1 MKKGP
6 KKLTLNRETVLSLDR
21 LNHLERAA
29 GAASV
34 DCTYTN
40 CCSGYAT
47 CATCGRTCGS
57 RLC

>member
-1 MKKGP
+1 MKRQV
-6 KKLTLNRETVLSLDR
+6 KKLVLSKETVRSLEKVD
-21 LNHLERAA
+21 LERVA
-29 GAASV
+29 GGASV

-47 CATCGRTCGS
+47 CATCKTQCGT

>member
-1 MKKGP
+1 MKKQV
-6 KKLTLNRETVLSLDR
+6 KKLVLSRETVRSLEKWELGR
-21 LNHLERAA
+21 VN

-47 CATCGRTCGS
+47 CATCKTQCGS